1 MLAPQLYVVAQDKV
15 FRNLDALSSIE
26 HRLNALPRASV
37 QLVFSSMDEL
47 DQAGSVLLPGQSI
60 EFRHGE
66 QTLFAGKI
74 AKHSIHYSKAGC
86 LLILECA
93 HPAFALATQPR
104 SRYFTDIPDSRIIE
118 EVLAEHGISAD
129 INAPTLHLDSVV
141 QHNLSD
147 WDFVLQRLAANGLVA
162 YCSERAVIA
171 AIPALDTKRG
181 FSLPE
186 QDLISADI
194 AVDATRQVAKLE
206 LSAWNPHDQELMQ
219 VEAEAVDFPAN
230 DRLAA
235 TLQLLEQGIYSKRLA
250 GEYSLQE
257 LQTLANAQLAQS
269 RLAMI
274 RGKVTATGLYTASPG
289 QALLLEQCGSHLS
302 GQYFIASVTYA
313 LSPGAAP
320 VTHFDIGLPLPTDIQ
335 ETTQGFSGLLIGKVL
350 ETDNDPQ
357 AAGRIKITAP
367 LIDPHGAGTWARLA
381 TLQAGMNSGTVF
393 RPAVGSEVILG
404 LFGANP
410 DDIVVLGACH
420 SSATPA
426 PWENADL
433 HGFQSPGQLK
443 LAFDDEKQR
452 IVISARDGTKLYLS
466 QDAAE
471 TFLLEDQQQNKIRFT
486 SDGMHLQ
493 SHQLVLESDNLKL
506 KGLNVDVEAKHSLR
520 LKSGTSMEI
529 STSGN
534 LKLKGSLVSIN

>member
-1 MLAPQLYVVAQDKV
+1 MPAQQLNVVVQDKV
-15 FRNLDALSSIE
+15 FRNLDALSIE
-26 HRLNALPRASV
+26 HRLNTLPRASA
-37 QLVFSSMDEL
+37 QLAFSSMDEL
-47 DQAGSVLLPGQSI
+47 DQAGSGLLPGQPI

-66 QTLFAGKI
+66 QTLFTGKI
-74 AKHSIHYSKAGC
+74 AKHSIHYSKAEC
-86 LLILECA
+86 LLVLECA

-104 SRYFTDIPDSRIIE
+104 SRYFTDIADGRIIE
-118 EVLAEHGISAD
+118 DVLAEHGISAE
-129 INAPTLHLDSVV
+129 INAPTLHLDSVI

-162 YCSERAVIA
+162 YCSDHAVIA
-171 AIPALDTKRG
+171 ATPALDTKRG
-181 FSLPE
+181 FSLPA

-194 AVDATRQVAKLE
+194 AVDASRQVAKLT

-235 TLQLLEQGIYSKRLA
+235 AIPLLEQNIYSKRLT
-250 GEYSLQE
+250 GEYSQQE

-274 RGKVTATGLYTASPG
+274 QGKVTANGLHTASPG

-302 GQYFIASVTYA
+302 GQYFIAGITYA

-350 ETDNDPQ
+350 ATDNDPQ
-357 AAGRIKITAP
+357 AAGRIKVTAP

-393 RPAVGSEVILG
+393 RPIVGSEVILG
-404 LFGANP
+404 CFGANP

-420 SSATPA
+420 SSVTPA

-493 SHQLVLESDNLKL
+493 SHQLFLESDNLKL